1 MTTPTKNTQSDKIT
15 ELLDLIPRL
24 KPMPGEDEALMAD
37 LRQGFLQELAPS
49 SPYEHSLAEQIFSL
63 EWEAIRHRR
72 MRDALILA
80 EIRQQSVGVFTED
93 KIDPLDLLK
102 VDHAAKDL
110 GYDLVSDEPA
120 RRQKAMEKLAELEI
134 TPDEIL
140 AKSYAA
146 VAKSVAP
153 HEAHIADIE
162 RRKRRLRN
170 DYDALKAARAA
181 PVEDAVVLDST

>member
-24 KPMPGEDEALMAD
+24 KPMPGEDEALMSD
-37 LRQGFLQELAPS
+37 LRQGLLQELAPS

-63 EWEAIRHRR
+63 EWEATRHRR

-80 EIRQQSVGVFTED
+80 EIRQQSMGVFFEGKVGHLGYFDRD
-93 KIDPLDLLK
+93 KS
-102 VDHAAKDL
+102 AEGL
-110 GYDLVSDEPA
+110 GYDLVSDKPE
-120 RRQKAMEKLAELEI
+120 RRQKALEKLAEQEI
-134 TPDEIL
+134 APDEVL

-162 RRKRRLRN
+162 HRKRRLRN